1 MAYTPS
7 KDYKRREREQK
18 KLDKRLARD
27 AAKAEAQAT
36 QKIEDEAAEAAAT
49 EKERLAGMTE
59 EEIEFEALLKAE
71 EEEKEGK

>member
-27 AAKAEAQAT
+27 TAKAEAQAT